1 MYIVVINLLFTWICI
16 IHPQDDDY
24 VWSFEDCSCSMLCLA
39 AAGWIPGNAKDAVAA
54 KLNTFPLS
62 SNYSLLDHSMCKMPV
77 DRKKLQISSFS
88 AMCEIQ
94 LGSMYSIT
102 SLTTNLGRSLQTNH
116 RWYPLALAALLP
128 LSIQEGF
135 SCFCNQFVLPVAHCF
150 ASTQERIRFPQEM
163 LHNQNSTQ
171 FNQTVAWVGHDSDSV
186 SVYLEPAQ
194 VLVANFGVSSCWP
207 RSHH

>member
-1 MYIVVINLLFTWICI
+1 
-16 IHPQDDDY
+16 
-24 VWSFEDCSCSMLCLA
+24 MLCLA
-39 AAGWIPGNAKDAVAA
+39 AAGWIPGNARDAVAA

-128 LSIQEGF
+128 LSIQGGLAAFAISSSYLLPIASPLLKKEYAFHKRCCTIKTPLNSIKQWPGLDMTVTQY
-135 SCFCNQFVLPVAHCF
+135 QF
-150 ASTQERIRFPQEM
+150 T
-163 LHNQNSTQ
+163 
-171 FNQTVAWVGHDSDSV
+171 
-186 SVYLEPAQ
+186 
-194 VLVANFGVSSCWP
+194 
-207 RSHH
+207 